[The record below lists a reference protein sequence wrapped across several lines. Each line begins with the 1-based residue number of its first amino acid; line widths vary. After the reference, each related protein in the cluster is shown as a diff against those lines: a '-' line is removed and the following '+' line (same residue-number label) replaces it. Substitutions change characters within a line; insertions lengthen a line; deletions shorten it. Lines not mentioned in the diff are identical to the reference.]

1 MGKVKSAID
10 AMTAG
15 TKIGRA
21 NLPTSFTAL
30 LEGKDLAKMGIA
42 IRKLENQKDLSA
54 RDTAILKSLKA
65 KQTKL
70 KEKQAKEVPPKSDR
84 PKNKKQP
91 SKPDMSMAM
100 KDGGMPMVKKDGK
113 KIPAFAADGV
123 GKMMKGGM
131 AKKKKAMPGYAYGG
145 MASAKPRTGNTDYR
159 MGGMFMKNGKK

>member
-30 LEGKDLAKMGIA
+30 LEGTDLAKMGIA

-54 RDTAILKSLKA
+54 RESAVLKSLKA
-65 KQTKL
+65 KK
-70 KEKQAKEVPPKSDR
+70 KKIEAKQSSEVPPKSDR
-84 PKNKKQP
+84 PKGKKQP

-100 KDGGMPMVKKDGK
+100 KDGGM
-113 KIPAFAADGV
+113 
-123 GKMMKGGM
+123 
-131 AKKKKAMPGYAYGG
+131 AKKKKSMPGYAYGG
-145 MASAKPRTGNTDYR
+145 MAKAKPRTGNTDYR
-159 MGGMFMKNGKK
+159 MGGMFMKNGNK